1 LKREE
6 RRYEI
11 RVYKNKIRFTRH
23 EEQDTKGWKS
33 MGIPL
38 RVLVI
43 EDSEDDTLL
52 VIRALQKGGY
62 EPTYERVD
70 TS

>member
-1 LKREE
+1 
-6 RRYEI
+6 
-11 RVYKNKIRFTRH
+11 
-23 EEQDTKGWKS
+23 

-52 VIRALQKGGY
+52 VIRALQKGGH